1 MTSPT
6 PTHRSHSLQ
15 QYEARLAANQRT
27 DWSGY
32 FWMQAVMNDA
42 DAFLTIGEIS
52 EQVEAR
58 RAALA
63 RAAA

>member
-6 PTHRSHSLQ
+6 PAQRSHSLQ
-15 QYEARLAANQRT
+15 QYEARLAASQRT

-32 FWMQAVMNDA
+32 FWMQAVINEA
-42 DAFLTIGEIS
+42 DGFLTIGEIS

-58 RAALA
+58 KAELR